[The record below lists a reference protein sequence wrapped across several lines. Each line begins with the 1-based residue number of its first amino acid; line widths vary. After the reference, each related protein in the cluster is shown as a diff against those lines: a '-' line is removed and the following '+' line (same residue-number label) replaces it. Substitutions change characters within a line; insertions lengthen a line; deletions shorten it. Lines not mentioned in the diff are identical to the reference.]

1 MKAKPKTTK
10 KPVAKKVPS
19 APLTAAGCF
28 AFSATP
34 EQLAYGTS
42 VDKAWNDA
50 ELARNVALIKKEDAL
65 LAAEALPVVDRD
77 PAISTIVREYDADVD
92 RANRAEQYARA
103 KAYVAM
109 RAAQDAAK

>member
-10 KPVAKKVPS
+10 KPVAKKAAMPTCNPYD
-19 APLTAAGCF
+19 APQDPIAEAYWN
-28 AFSATP
+28 ATCRAN
-34 EQLAYGTS
+34 L
-42 VDKAWNDA
+42 DA
-50 ELARNVALIKKEDAL
+50 ELAKAVALIKKEDAL
-65 LAAEALPVVDRD
+65 LAAETLPAEERD
-77 PAISTIVREYDADVD
+77 AAISTIVREYDADMD

>member
-10 KPVAKKVPS
+10 KPVAKKKAA
-19 APLTAAGCF
+19 APVCNPWDMPMDPHAEAHWN
-28 AFSATP
+28 ATRRA
-34 EQLAYGTS
+34 EDDGDLA
-42 VDKAWNDA
+42 KA
-50 ELARNVALIKKEDAL
+50 VALIKKEDAL
-65 LAAEALPVVDRD
+65 LAAETLPAEERD
-77 PAISTIVREYDADVD
+77 AAISTIVREYDADVD